1 MSSGHSSF
9 KGSVVSSIQKT
20 TSAKS
25 SFEGKGSP
33 EINLI
38 SLTYSNK
45 YDKINDFLKKN
56 PYLPILT
63 MKDIRLYSL
72 LHIACLNNQLETAKR
87 FFEYLKAQDTSEQE
101 ITEWVNT
108 RTDEGFTAV
117 HFASFKGSIELIKLL
132 EGYGADTQVKN
143 HQGLNVMHIA
153 AQGDQPISLA
163 YFLRKGFDIQELD
176 NKGSTPLHWAAFLGM
191 ENATIYLTSWG
202 SDANLKDVE
211 SGFTPLHLAVVS
223 GNGRVVRRLLI
234 KGANRHIKDNED
246 KTPKDLAL
254 ENEYGHIVQL
264 LEGRSWIVEC
274 FNIKPGFQRRR
285 TRYSLLLFITLLLI
299 GFLANIIF
307 LFPYVSSSTWIVLFG
322 IFVGLT
328 TIFFLLSWLTNPG
341 YMKNKKTDILSL
353 LLKYEAHRV
362 CPECVIL
369 KPDRSRHCDYCG
381 SCVAVFDHHCP
392 WIDNCVGARNHKYF
406 LLFIFSTLLTVI
418 YMTVLAAAH
427 ISITDPVNKYSLI
440 SFEDDDILFDIKEV
454 VCGADF
460 ILALIFGVPLILL
473 NSVQV
478 NNFIKGKTTS
488 ERFGFQGTN
497 KEPLRTKGDA
507 ASSVVDPDYTK
518 SDEAIRP
525 ENKSSSFIV
534 NCKAMCCNNAT
545 DSKYNYQQ
553 VGIN

>member
-1 MSSGHSSF
+1 
-9 KGSVVSSIQKT
+9 
-20 TSAKS
+20 
-25 SFEGKGSP
+25 
-33 EINLI
+33 
-38 SLTYSNK
+38 
-45 YDKINDFLKKN
+45 
-56 PYLPILT
+56 
-63 MKDIRLYSL
+63 
-72 LHIACLNNQLETAKR
+72 
-87 FFEYLKAQDTSEQE
+87 
-101 ITEWVNT
+101 
-108 RTDEGFTAV
+108 
-117 HFASFKGSIELIKLL
+117 LIKLL
-132 EGYGADTQVKN
+132 ESYGADTKVKN

-202 SDANLKDVE
+202 SDPNLKDVE

-264 LEGRSWIVEC
+264 LQGRSWIVEC

-285 TRYSLLLFITLLLI
+285 TKHSLLLFITLLLI
-299 GFLANIIF
+299 GFLGNLIF
-307 LFPYVSSSTWIVLFG
+307 LFPYVSNEIWVVLFG
-322 IFVGLT
+322 VSVGLT
-328 TIFFLLSWLTNPG
+328 IIFFLFSWLTNPG

-353 LLKYEAHRV
+353 LLKHEAYRV

-406 LLFIFSTLLTVI
+406 LLFIFSTLLSVI

-427 ISITDPVNKYSLI
+427 ISVTEPVYKYSLFDWK
-440 SFEDDDILFDIKEV
+440 SEDLLFDIKEA
-454 VCGADF
+454 VCVGDF

-478 NNFIKGKTTS
+478 NNFIQGKTTN

-497 KEPLRTKGDA
+497 KEPLKQRPEGVSSTVEGDFTKSEDETR
-507 ASSVVDPDYTK
+507 VDPK
-518 SDEAIRP
+518 
-525 ENKSSSFIV
+525 KSSFIM
-534 NCKAMCCNNAT
+534 NCKAMCCNNAN
-545 DSKYNYQQ
+545 DSKYNYHA
-553 VGIN
+553 VAIN

>member
-1 MSSGHSSF
+1 MSSGNNSF

-45 YDKINDFLKKN
+45 CDKINDFLKKN

-72 LHIACLNNQLETAKR
+72 LHIACLNNQLEIAKR
-87 FFEYLKAQDTSEQE
+87 FFEYLKAQDTPEDE

-202 SDANLKDVE
+202 SDPNVKDVE

-285 TRYSLLLFITLLLI
+285 TRYSLLLFIALLLTA
-299 GFLANIIF
+299 FLANIIF
-307 LFPYVSSSTWIVLFG
+307 IFPFISASIWIVLFG

-328 TIFFLLSWLTNPG
+328 TIFFLFSWLTNPG

-406 LLFIFSTLLTVI
+406 LMFIFSTLLSVLFITI
-418 YMTVLAAAH
+418 LAAAH
-427 ISITDPVNKYSLI
+427 IGVTDPVYKYSLVNWK
-440 SFEDDDILFDIKEV
+440 DDDALFDFKEA
-454 VCGADF
+454 VCVADF
-460 ILALIFGVPLILL
+460 ILALIFGVPLVLL
-473 NSVQV
+473 NSVQM
-478 NNFIKGKTTS
+478 NNFIKGKTTN

-497 KEPLRTKGDA
+497 KEPLKSKVDGA
-507 ASSVVDPDYTK
+507 SVVNGDFT
-518 SDEAIRP
+518 SESVRP
-525 ENKSSSFIV
+525 ENEPNSFMM
-534 NCKAMCCNNAT
+534 NCQAMCCNNAT

-553 VGIN
+553 ARIN

>member
-72 LHIACLNNQLETAKR
+72 LHIACLNNQLEIAKR
-87 FFEYLKAQDTSEQE
+87 FFEYLKAQDTPEQE

-108 RTDEGFTAV
+108 RTDEGFTAI

-202 SDANLKDVE
+202 SDPNLKDVE

-285 TRYSLLLFITLLLI
+285 TRYSLLLFITLLLTA
-299 GFLANIIF
+299 FLANIIF
-307 LFPYVSSSTWIVLFG
+307 VFPYISASIWVVLFG

-328 TIFFLLSWLTNPG
+328 TIFFLFSWLTNPG

-406 LLFIFSTLLTVI
+406 LMFIFSTLLSVLFITI
-418 YMTVLAAAH
+418 LAATH
-427 ISITDPVNKYSLI
+427 IGITEPVYKYSLV
-440 SFEDDDILFDIKEV
+440 SWKDDDVLFDFKEA
-454 VCGADF
+454 VCVADF

-478 NNFIKGKTTS
+478 NNFIKGKTTN

-497 KEPLRTKGDA
+497 KEPLKTKADG
-507 ASSVVDPDYTK
+507 SSVINGDFTSESV
-518 SDEAIRP
+518 RP
-525 ENKSSSFIV
+525 EDQPNSFMA
-534 NCKAMCCNNAT
+534 NCQAMCCNNAT

-553 VGIN
+553 VGGIN